1 MLLPVLNYTFYT
13 LATNMVTNQ
22 IVLKSINE
30 ILPETFLIPSYQ
42 RGYRWTKRQVIDLL
56 DDIWEFYPK
65 KKPEEIYCLQ
75 PVVVKRRNEQWELID
90 GQQRLTTIYIILSY
104 LNKRKFSIEFETRE
118 RSKNFL
124 QNLSSEID
132 NTNIDFYHISKAF
145 TYVKGWFEEKVNVQ
159 HDFTI
164 QDEFNIALGKFTK
177 VIWYQVNDEKTD
189 AVDIFTRINMG
200 KIPLTNAELIKA
212 LFLKKTNFGENDE
225 RIRLKQL
232 EISKDWDRIEY
243 ALQNDSFWY
252 FLNSGKQ
259 KYVTRIEYIFDL
271 IVHKQLKDDD
281 YYTFTQFNDLLLLKG
296 IEGFWLEIKAYFMTF
311 EEWFNNKDLY
321 HLVGYLVSIK
331 QDVKVIKKEADSLSK
346 SQFRDHLKTKIK
358 GLVNFQLD
366 SLDYANKKHY
376 ENIKKALLLFNIKAI
391 MDNKDSTSRFPFDRF
406 KKESWDVEHI
416 HAVATEMP
424 NTAIYQTDW
433 LNEVIKDIDNEDLKE
448 KIAAFLS
455 STVKSQENKF
465 EPLYNSIL
473 KHYSKNQEH
482 EDVNDLRNLALL
494 DSGTN
499 RSYKNYVFPIKRKT
513 ILEKDKSGT
522 FIPLC
527 TKNVFM
533 KYYSDSINQMSY
545 WDKDDQQS
553 YLANIKSSLIDYL
566 PQQIASAI

>member
-1 MLLPVLNYTFYT
+1 MIP
-13 LATNMVTNQ
+13 NQ

-42 RGYRWTKRQVIDLL
+42 RGYRWTEKQVVDLL

-65 KKPEEIYCLQ
+65 KKPDEIYCLQ
-75 PVVVKRRNEQWELID
+75 PVVVKRRNDQWELID

-104 LNKRKFSIEFETRE
+104 LQKRKFSIEFETRE
-118 RSKNFL
+118 KSKDFL
-124 QNLSSEID
+124 KTLSAEID
-132 NTNIDFYHISKAF
+132 NSNIDFYHISKAF
-145 TYVKGWFEEKVNVQ
+145 TYIKAWFEEKENVQ

-177 VIWYQVNDEKTD
+177 VIWYQVNDEQTD

-225 RIRLKQL
+225 KIRLKQL
-232 EISKDWDRIEY
+232 EISKDWDRMEY
-243 ALQNDSFWY
+243 TLQNDSFWY

-259 KYVTRIEYIFDL
+259 NYVTRIEYLFDL
-271 IVHKQLKDDD
+271 IVDKQSKDDD
-281 YYTFTQFNDLLLLKG
+281 YYTFTQFNNLLLQKG
-296 IEGFWLEIKAYFMTF
+296 IEEFWLEIKAYFMTF

-321 HLVGYLVSIK
+321 HLVGYLVSVK
-331 QDVKVIKKEADSLSK
+331 QDIRTIKKEADSLSK
-346 SQFRDHLKTKIK
+346 SQFKDHLKAKIK

-366 SLDYANKKHY
+366 DLDYANKKHY

-391 MDNKDSTSRFPFDRF
+391 IDNKDSAARFPFDRF

-424 NTAIYQTDW
+424 NTAAYQADW
-433 LNEVIKDIDNEDLKE
+433 LNEVAKDINDEDLKQQ
-448 KIAAFLS
+448 IAAFLNS
-455 STVKSQENKF
+455 AAKSKENKF
-465 EPLYNSIL
+465 EPLYNAIL
-473 KHYSKNQEH
+473 KHYNKNQEH

-545 WDKDDQQS
+545 WDKDDQQG
-553 YLANIKSSLIDYL
+553 YLENIKSALTDYL
-566 PQQIASAI
+566 PQQNVPAN